1 MKSIVLFDGDCHFC
15 NKSVQFIVK
24 RDPQENF
31 SFASLQGP
39 TGERLKRKYA
49 IPSSSDS
56 FILIENDQIYEAS
69 TAALRVAKQLKGIW
83 KCSYISIIVPRPIR
97 DAVYR
102 FIANNRRRLFG
113 KEGACPVPTPEMRKR
128 MLDK

>member
-24 RDPQENF
+24 RDPQAIF

-39 TGERLKRKYA
+39 TGERLKKEYE

-56 FILIENDQIYEAS
+56 FILIENNQVYEAS
-69 TAALRVAKQLKGIW
+69 KAALRVAKQLKGIW
-83 KCSYISIIVPRPIR
+83 KFIYIGIIVPRPIR

-102 FIANNRRRLFG
+102 LIARNRRKLFG
-113 KEGACPVPTPEMRKR
+113 KEGACPIPTPEMRKR
-128 MLDK
+128 MLE